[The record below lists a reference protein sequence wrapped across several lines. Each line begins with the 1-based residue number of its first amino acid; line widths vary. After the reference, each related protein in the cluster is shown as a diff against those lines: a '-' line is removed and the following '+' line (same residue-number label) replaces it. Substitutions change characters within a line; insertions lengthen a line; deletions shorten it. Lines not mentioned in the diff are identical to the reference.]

1 MAHLFR
7 QRVEQYLQHQVGKA
21 CTFAELAREF
31 DVPSGKA
38 GTRERDAFRARLK
51 AAHNPPNCNAERWL
65 HAEAV
70 VDRAT
75 GKALYY
81 MYSLPPADDAG
92 LDTRRASHAAAGALP
107 NVTLH
112 NPPAA
117 SAAPATP
124 TRHCA

>member
-1 MAHLFR
+1 MEVLEKLGRPALFEDIAR
-7 QRVEQYLQHQVGKA
+7 GLGLEVDKHKA
-21 CTFAELAREF
+21 LRAAL
-31 DVPSGKA
+31 KA
-38 GTRERDAFRARLK
+38 GISPVDK
-51 AAHNPPNCNAERWL
+51 YVSPWL
-65 HAEAV
+65 HGEPVLKRGGV
-70 VDRAT
+70 V
-75 GKALYY
+75 KHYV
-81 MYSLPPADDAG
+81 YSLPPADDAG

>member
-1 MAHLFR
+1 MPTTDFR
-7 QRVEQYLQHQVGKA
+7 VRVESFLRRLGRSCKFV
-21 CTFAELAREF
+21 ELAEEL
-31 DVPSGKA
+31 DVPGGDLGRRGRQA
-38 GTRERDAFRARLK
+38 LRARLK
-51 AAHNPPNCNAERWL
+51 AAHDPPNSNAGRWL

-70 VDRAT
+70 VDRET

-92 LDTRRASHAAAGALP
+92 LDARRASHAAEGALP
-107 NVTLH
+107 NVTPH
-112 NPPAA
+112 NPPAT